1 MTFALLSALGL
12 FLVLFALALVLL
24 CVARVLCFP
33 RGVGHG
39 PTVAAGRAACPMA
52 QGGGCPARPQCPC
65 PSVWPAP
72 CGVGAVAR
80 TRGQSAA
87 PALNPPSPSP
97 RAMADGPAAG
107 APRQAWGS
115 GEIEKAGGASGV
127 CETFSAGKGFAPRAR
142 QLECGQPAHPALRG
156 RPHAQHVG
164 GQVVHAGETGA
175 RLVLPCPHVL

>member
-1 MTFALLSALGL
+1 MAFALLSALGL

-52 QGGGCPARPQCPC
+52 QGGGCPARPQCLC
-65 PSVWPAP
+65 PRVRSDS

-87 PALNPPSPSP
+87 PALNPPPPSP
-97 RAMADGPAAG
+97 RALANGPAAG

-115 GEIEKAGGASGV
+115 GEVEKTG
-127 CETFSAGKGFAPRAR
+127 
-142 QLECGQPAHPALRG
+142 
-156 RPHAQHVG
+156 
-164 GQVVHAGETGA
+164 GETGA